1 MFHLKSSRRLEL
13 VVRKRAG
20 LELFPSES
28 SGYDSSASSSL
39 GEGGGVSPGS
49 SHSGEVRDINHNKV
63 KISVGPPDP
72 PTVTSIPQNTRNQE
86 EAKRRLEAE
95 IEEERQRLH
104 TEQERLKRE
113 AEALVEERKKLEEEK
128 KILRNTLGKS
138 SLVSSKSVSNLH
150 EASKSPAPA
159 SSHNNVGKS
168 PSTISD
174 ESASSGSS
182 GSLAAALQL
191 EIRRRK
197 QKAAVKETPEAGV
210 KAEPKSVPSAAA
222 AKKAPFITDKNEKHD
237 MLIAE
242 FKKAHRKMFTSTTES
257 SEEEKKTV
265 TKASPDLASAPPEE
279 TRPRAPPPPP
289 VRTASAL
296 YTPTSS
302 SSESLGQDRTD
313 TLLTVLHTPAPAPQG
328 IPTPDYDS
336 TPDRSPPPSARKMFT
351 KHRAAQSKHITPP
364 TVESIQRA
372 KSLTALNKLEDDDR
386 NLSKSGKSKAP
397 APNPLRAAD
406 SMTELRISPPRP
418 RDPPPSI
425 PSKASPAST
434 KSSQLGGRSSAV
446 SSFQPEFFK
455 RHPELD
461 MESFVIGQTT
471 PRSEAR
477 PPSTY
482 FDPSPARAS
491 PSVSLGSY
499 QSQSESRRFEFLPKP
514 CDPSKLPVKQ
524 SGEEAR
530 IASKDYRGTINSNK
544 IYTIGDIPLTQ
555 KAKSGKSEN
564 KMIRELSEK
573 TARSFGLKKAPAPM
587 PPVLRK

>member
-49 SHSGEVRDINHNKV
+49 SSSGEMRDLNHNKV

-95 IEEERQRLH
+95 IEEERRRLH

-150 EASKSPAPA
+150 EASKAPAPA
-159 SSHNNVGKS
+159 SSHSNVGKS

-174 ESASSGSS
+174 ASASSGSS

-197 QKAAVKETPEAGV
+197 QKAAVKETPEVGV
-210 KAEPKSVPSAAA
+210 KAEPKSVSSSAAAA

-242 FKKAHRKMFTSTTES
+242 FKKAHRKMFTSSTTES

-265 TKASPDLASAPPEE
+265 TKASPDSASSED

-289 VRTASAL
+289 VRTASTL

-313 TLLTVLHTPAPAPQG
+313 TLLTVLHTPAQAAQG

-336 TPDRSPPPSARKMFT
+336 TPDRSPPPARKMFT

-372 KSLTALNKLEDDDR
+372 KSLTALNKLDDDDR
-386 NLSKSGKSKAP
+386 NLGRSGKFKAP

-434 KSSQLGGRSSAV
+434 KSSRSIV

-461 MESFVIGQTT
+461 MESFVTGQTT

-477 PPSTY
+477 PPSIY
-482 FDPSPARAS
+482 FEPSPARAS

-499 QSQSESRRFEFLPKP
+499 QSQSEARRFEFLPKP

-555 KAKSGKSEN
+555 KTKFGKSEN

>member
-49 SHSGEVRDINHNKV
+49 SSSGEIRDLNHNKV

-72 PTVTSIPQNTRNQE
+72 PTVTSSIPQNTRNQE

-95 IEEERQRLH
+95 IEAERRRLH
-104 TEQERLKRE
+104 TEQERLNRE

-138 SLVSSKSVSNLH
+138 SLVNSKSVSNLH
-150 EASKSPAPA
+150 EASKAPAPA
-159 SSHNNVGKS
+159 SSHSNVGKS
-168 PSTISD
+168 PSSLSD

-210 KAEPKSVPSAAA
+210 KAAPKSLPSAAA

-242 FKKAHRKMFTSTTES
+242 FKKAHRKMFSSSTES

-265 TKASPDLASAPPEE
+265 IKASADPAPAED

-289 VRTASAL
+289 VRTASTL
-296 YTPTSS
+296 YTPSSS

-351 KHRAAQSKHITPP
+351 KHRAVQSKHITPP

-386 NLSKSGKSKAP
+386 DLGRSGKSKAP
-397 APNPLRAAD
+397 APNPLRSAD

-446 SSFQPEFFK
+446 TSFQPEFFK

-461 MESFVIGQTT
+461 MESFVTGQTH
-471 PRSEAR
+471 PRPEAR

-482 FDPSPARAS
+482 FDPIPARAS
-491 PSVSLGSY
+491 PSVSLSSY
-499 QSQSESRRFEFLPKP
+499 QSQTESRRFEFLPKP
-514 CDPSKLPVKQ
+514 CDPSKLPVRQ

-544 IYTIGDIPLTQ
+544 NYNIGDISLTQ

>member
-72 PTVTSIPQNTRNQE
+72 PIVTSIPQNTRNQE

-174 ESASSGSS
+174 ESSSSGSS

-555 KAKSGKSEN
+555 KAKSSKSEN